1 MVGNLS
7 KTSAVP
13 NQQPTSKLTNENRVQ
28 NPQIKKA
35 PEILVFDSF
44 GRSKVFDYNN
54 DGIKDRDHG
63 DVIADIIE
71 SQTDLKVTQI
81 NVDDFGRAE
90 DIANYLN
97 KLLAQNID
105 FSNVFINLSI
115 EWDSSIDDLLLKVAD
130 KGAKIYIAAGNESI
144 NSSAKQKLAQ
154 HPNIF
159 IVAASDGI
167 VGKAPMTQASKRN
180 ITNPWTER
188 VSNGVIAP
196 EIKPQ
201 GIDINHDEKI
211 DMPLSVLAPN
221 TYTNLSGQKLKDVYS
236 SDVRRRAELKL
247 ENNEYLGSESLV
259 SLLEESDK
267 SEESK
272 VLSLTD
278 LQELGILDPS
288 MARELVANNNQDLN
302 KVFVLLKPFADWNFS
317 LGDVGNV
324 ILYTEVNGVLKRFT
338 PVLDSSIPAT
348 SWATPN
354 ALVEDVKKTYN

>member
-7 KTSAVP
+7 KTSAP
-13 NQQPTSKLTNENRVQ
+13 NKLTPKLSNENRVQ
-28 NPQIKKA
+28 NLQIKKA

-63 DVIADIIE
+63 DVITDIIE
-71 SQTDLKVTQI
+71 SQTNVKVTQV

-90 DIANYLN
+90 NIANYLN
-97 KLLAQNID
+97 KLLAQNTD

-115 EWDSSIDDLLLKVAD
+115 QWDSSIDDLLLKVAD
-130 KGAKIYIAAGNESI
+130 KGAKIYIAAGNKTI

-167 VGKAPMTQASKRN
+167 VGKAPMTQASSRN

-196 EIKPQ
+196 EIQPQ
-201 GIDINHDEKI
+201 GIDINNDGEI
-211 DMPLSVLAPN
+211 DRPLSVLAPN
-221 TYTNLSGQKLKDVYS
+221 TYRNLNGQKLKDVYA
-236 SDVRRRAELKL
+236 SDVMRRAELKL
-247 ENNEYLGSESLV
+247 ERKEYLGSQSLV

-272 VLSLTD
+272 VLS
-278 LQELGILDPS
+278 
-288 MARELVANNNQDLN
+288 
-302 KVFVLLKPFADWNFS
+302 
-317 LGDVGNV
+317 
-324 ILYTEVNGVLKRFT
+324 
-338 PVLDSSIPAT
+338 
-348 SWATPN
+348 
-354 ALVEDVKKTYN
+354 